1 MSLIIQSFFLVM
13 NKTVSFHLA
22 TASEGFPALVTD
34 EGFLPGVRHHVCLQ
48 VVDFLR
54 ADGTDCS
61 LVTRMRRFVQSQVLR
76 PRKLLVAN
84 VARKRLLS

>member
-34 EGFLPGVRHHVCLQ
+34 EGFLPGVRHHVCLE
-48 VVDFLR
+48 VVHFLR
-54 ADGTDCS
+54 ADRTDCS
-61 LVTRMRRFVQSQVLR
+61 LAAGVRRFVQSQVLR
-76 PRKLLVAN
+76 PRKLLVAY
-84 VARKRLLS
+84 VTRKRLLT